1 MPNFSAP
8 SFRSSALMACT
19 VVSARR
25 FGTTI
30 PCNFFRHALPVLVS
44 GLVDVSLAFQI
55 VDSVVKR
62 VRLYASDQDYHQSN
76 FSYINFR
83 GPFILSFLVLHGR
96 PASNWLTCPWGIIRS
111 RCILYASAYQTR
123 PVKRAPD
130 GAAAATAY
138 RFCPER
144 IEQGISTLML
154 RRTHS
159 RQLHAGAS
167 FAEMAARSFTGLE
180 RKGGRCCTAPFRY
193 AGQPVSKFPGFHG
206 KQLRRRWGLIPFAA
220 LPPIRSTLRH
230 IKSSPASAVQG
241 CLV

>member
-1 MPNFSAP
+1 MPHRPRCKLLLLAE
-8 SFRSSALMACT
+8 
-19 VVSARR
+19 
-25 FGTTI
+25 I
-30 PCNFFRHALPVLVS
+30 LVS
-44 GLVDVSLAFQI
+44 GIQVSFCFP
-55 VDSVVKR
+55 R
-62 VRLYASDQDYHQSN
+62 
-76 FSYINFR
+76 FF
-83 GPFILSFLVLHGR
+83 LHGR
-96 PASNWLTCPWGIIRS
+96 PASNWLTCSWGIIRS
-111 RCILYASAYQTR
+111 RRILYASAYQTR
-123 PVKRAPD
+123 PAKRAPG

-144 IEQGISTLML
+144 IEQSISALML

-206 KQLRRRWGLIPFAA
+206 KQPRRRWGLTPFAA

-241 CLV
+241 CLSYAREELCFVSAALFLS

>member
-1 MPNFSAP
+1 MSHRPRCKLLLLAE
-8 SFRSSALMACT
+8 
-19 VVSARR
+19 
-25 FGTTI
+25 I
-30 PCNFFRHALPVLVS
+30 PVS
-44 GLVDVSLAFQI
+44 GIQVSFCFP
-55 VDSVVKR
+55 
-62 VRLYASDQDYHQSN
+62 H
-76 FSYINFR
+76 FF
-83 GPFILSFLVLHGR
+83 LHGR
-96 PASNWLTCPWGIIRS
+96 PASNWLTCSWGIIRS

-123 PVKRAPD
+123 PAKRAPG

-144 IEQGISTLML
+144 IEQSISALML

-206 KQLRRRWGLIPFAA
+206 KQPRRRWGLTPFAA

-241 CLV
+241 CLSYAREELCFVSAALFLS